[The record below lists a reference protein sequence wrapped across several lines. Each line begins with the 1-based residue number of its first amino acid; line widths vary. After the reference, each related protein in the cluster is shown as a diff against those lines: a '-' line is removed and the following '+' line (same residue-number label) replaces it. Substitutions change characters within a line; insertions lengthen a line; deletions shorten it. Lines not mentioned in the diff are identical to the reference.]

1 MESIWDSPQYS
12 PKHHLGILRRAKNRD
27 GDFVIE
33 DVSRG
38 ARLPQSLRKMPSDHQ
53 FEDLASAFGVLY
65 NHALSIDDPDLPP
78 DVDAFV
84 EVAYNE
90 LGLSGDILA
99 DSHRLQKCVQ
109 RALDLFYATKVDD
122 FKARY
127 SDLVLSPKVYD
138 RYQARLVDQIRE
150 LFPHFLQALF
160 KRYILGASRILR
172 EYSDRFT
179 SRQDWSSD
187 DFAAFEE
194 AYASIHRVLSWRLY
208 TVLESKR
215 AVLQPFG
222 LESTFDDDTNAVLAS
237 VSEFVASEMG
247 PSEQELEEQSGSFFA
262 RIGRVFG
269 FDDSRAQA

>member
-1 MESIWDSPQYS
+1 MESIGDPPQYS
-12 PKHHLGILRRAKNRD
+12 PTHHLGILRRFKDGD
-27 GDFVIE
+27 GDFVLE
-33 DVSRG
+33 DVSRDE
-38 ARLPQSLRKMPSDHQ
+38 RLPQSLRRMPSDHQ

-65 NHALSIDDPDLPP
+65 DHALSIGAPDLSPN
-78 DVDAFV
+78 VDAFV
-84 EVAYNE
+84 EVSYNE

-99 DSHRLQKCVQ
+99 DSQRLQKCVQ
-109 RALDLFYATKVDD
+109 RALDLFYAQKVDD

-160 KRYILGASRILR
+160 KRYILGASRILK

-179 SRQDWSSD
+179 SCPDWSSD

-208 TVLESKR
+208 TVLESQR
-215 AVLQPFG
+215 AILRPFG
-222 LESTFDDDTNAVLAS
+222 LESTFGDETNAVLAS

-247 PSEQELEEQSGSFFA
+247 PSEQELEEQSGSFLA

-269 FDDSRAQA
+269 FDDGRAQA